1 MPTPK
6 TIAVHG
12 ATGRQGAPVAAQL
25 VRSGNAVRPLS
36 RAIGADLTDRA
47 SLVAAYA
54 GADAVVLH
62 LPLVYDERALAMAE
76 NAARAAEAAGVDHL
90 VINAGCVLP
99 PVPIGVPFLDARHI
113 AAAADVPRVT
123 VLQPRIYMDNLST
136 PWSAS
141 RIVGDG
147 VVAYPLPLEAPVPWV
162 AMADVAAAIDTAI
175 ASEVDGWFA
184 LPGIPT
190 TGLEIAYALDEAT
203 GRPVMWSAITPT
215 AFADMLRPHLG
226 DHAADGHGRGLRD
239 ARRRPAVTGPRPD
252 PGARRA
258 RLGATRHRHLGLP
271 AALGTRAGGLTATLQ
286 QIRLTRSSS
295 RSQRPTTWS
304 AR

>member
-1 MPTPK
+1 MPTSK

-25 VRSGNAVRPLS
+25 ARSGNAVRLLS

-47 SLVAAYA
+47 SLETAYA

-90 VINAGCVLP
+90 VINAGCILP

-136 PWSAS
+136 PWSAA

-147 VVAYPLPLEAPVPWV
+147 VIAYPLPLEAPLPWV

-175 ASEVDGWFA
+175 ASEVGGWFV
-184 LPGIPT
+184 LPGVPT
-190 TGLEIAYALDEAT
+190 TGLEIAYALDEAS
-203 GRPVMWSAITPT
+203 GRPVMWSEITPT

-226 DHAADGHGRGLRD
+226 DHAADGTAAAYAMLADAPPAPAPDPTPARD
-239 ARRRPAVTGPRPD
+239 ALGWAPRDIATWAYEQPWAL
-252 PGARRA
+252 AR
-258 RLGATRHRHLGLP
+258 
-271 AALGTRAGGLTATLQ
+271 AA
-286 QIRLTRSSS
+286 
-295 RSQRPTTWS
+295 
-304 AR
+304 